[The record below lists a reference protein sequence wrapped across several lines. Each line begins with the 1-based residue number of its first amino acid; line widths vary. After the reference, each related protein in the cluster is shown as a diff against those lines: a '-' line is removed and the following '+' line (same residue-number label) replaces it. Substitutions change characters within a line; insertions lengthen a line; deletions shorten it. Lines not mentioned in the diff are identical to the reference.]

1 MPSLVRKY
9 VLMAAIDVNKLKV
22 GVAFEEDGQP
32 FKVLKY
38 DFIKMG
44 RGSATIKVKAKNLI
58 SGAIV
63 QKSFISGNR
72 VEGVELE
79 KKEMQYL
86 YQDESAAFFMN
97 PDTFEQIEISKEI
110 LGDDLL
116 YLVEGENAWVQFWGE
131 RILGVEIPAS
141 VVLTVKDTEHWVK
154 GNSATNVYK
163 PAIMESGLTVQ
174 VPLFVKNGDRI
185 KINTELGTYGGR
197 VNE

>member
-1 MPSLVRKY
+1 
-9 VLMAAIDVNKLKV
+9 MAAIDVNKLKV
-22 GVAFEEDGQP
+22 GVTFEEEGQP

-44 RGSATIKVKAKNLI
+44 RGSANIKVKAKNLI

-72 VEGVELE
+72 VEGIELE
-79 KKEMQYL
+79 KKEMQFL
-86 YQDESAAFFMN
+86 YTDENSAYFMH
-97 PDTFEQIEISKEI
+97 PETFEQIEISKDI

-131 RILGVEIPAS
+131 KILGVEIAAS
-141 VVLTVKDTEHWVK
+141 VVLAVKETEPGAK

-163 PAIMESGLTVQ
+163 PATMQSGLVVQ
-174 VPLFVKNGDRI
+174 VPLFIKEGDRL
-185 KINTELGTYGGR
+185 KINTETGEYGGR